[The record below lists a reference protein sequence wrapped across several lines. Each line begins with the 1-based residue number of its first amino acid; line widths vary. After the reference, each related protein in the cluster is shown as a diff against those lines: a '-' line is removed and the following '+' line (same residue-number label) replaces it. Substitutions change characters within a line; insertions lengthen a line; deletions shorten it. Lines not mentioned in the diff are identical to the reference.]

1 MMKYIFIGKV
11 VKRKYMFVEISIF
24 VSLILNFFSFL
35 FVFLFLMVDF
45 WNFFDFCMIWI
56 MNIFILIMSRNGIV
70 ERI

>member
-45 WNFFDFCMIWI
+45 WNFLDFCMIWI